1 MIVLHKIMKK
11 YQLNREDYIKEKQLH
26 IERLELNNI
35 IAFEYFTSNILF
47 LIDSFNKEYQWDGM
61 FDINEVKDRINKEH
75 ILFILYYDNQPI
87 GYVWFKELD
96 ENTCFGYN
104 LYVTKQIER
113 PNDSAKWFYNKV
125 SGIMLEKYNNINVEI
140 EDWNKVVF
148 DLVESIGYKK
158 TQQ

>member
-1 MIVLHKIMKK
+1 MVY
-11 YQLNREDYIKEKQLH
+11 YQLNKENYIFEKQLH

-35 IAFEYFTSNILF
+35 IALEYFTPNIQF

-61 FDINEVKDRINKEH
+61 FDIDEVKNRINKEH

-96 ENTCFGYN
+96 KNTCFGYN

-113 PNDSAKWFYNKV
+113 PIESPKWFYNKV
-125 SGIMLEKYNNINVEI
+125 SGIMLEQYDTINVEI

-148 DLVESIGYKK
+148 DLVESIGYKEI
-158 TQQ
+158 

>member
-1 MIVLHKIMKK
+1 MIQYILNKK
-11 YQLNREDYIKEKQLH
+11 NYIKEKQLH
-26 IERLELNNI
+26 IERLELGNV
-35 IAFEYFTSNILF
+35 IALEYFTPNIQF

-61 FDINEVKDRINKEH
+61 FDIDEVKNRIDNEH

-96 ENTCFGYN
+96 KNTCFGYN

-113 PNDSAKWFYNKV
+113 PKDSPKWFYNEV
-125 SGIMLEKYNNINVEI
+125 SGIMLEKYNTIKVEI

-148 DLVESIGYKK
+148 NLVESIGY
-158 TQQ
+158 TEI

>member
-1 MIVLHKIMKK
+1 MKK

-35 IAFEYFTSNILF
+35 IALEYFTPNIQF

-61 FDINEVKDRINKEH
+61 FDIGEVKNRINKGH

-96 ENTCFGYN
+96 KNICFGYN
-104 LYVTKQIER
+104 LYVTKEMER
-113 PNDSAKWFYNKV
+113 PKYSPKWFYNKV
-125 SGIMLEKYNNINVEI
+125 SGIMLEEYDTIKVEI

-158 TQQ
+158 IL